1 MTERARQLRRDSTP
15 AERKLW
21 RLLSRY
27 RPPFTR
33 QLVVGHY
40 IVDLACREAKLAIE
54 LDGSDHLDRQPYDE
68 DRTEYLESNG
78 WQVVRLWNSDV
89 IANPIGA
96 AEFVLGR
103 AAVCLGGTHPQPL
116 PSREGRERKPRSRPD
131 PHR

>member
-1 MTERARQLRRDSTP
+1 MHRIPPIMTERARQLRRDSTP

-40 IVDLACREAKLAIE
+40 IVDIACREAKLAIE
-54 LDGSDHLDRQPYDE
+54 LDGSQHLDQQGYDGA
-68 DRTEYLESNG
+68 RTEYLESVG
-78 WQVVRLWNSDV
+78 WRVLRLWNSDV

-96 AEFVLGR
+96 AEFVLDR
-103 AAVCLGGTHPQPL
+103 AAECLGGTHPQPL
-116 PSREGRERKPRSRPD
+116 PGREGRVRQPR
-131 PHR
+131 